1 MSSDFLIIGAGIIGL
16 AIARELKR
24 RQPAA
29 SIVVLEKEAEPGRHS
44 SGRNSGV
51 LHSGLYYAPDSLK
64 ARLCRQGAL
73 EMAAWHVEHGIPLNR
88 CGKILT
94 PLAVEDAPHM
104 ERLYARAQGNG
115 VRVEKLDA
123 QGLKELEPETRSA
136 TGAAL
141 WIPGAAVGTPADV
154 LKTLADEVRKAGV
167 ALWNN
172 AELARVDAAARQVT
186 LKHGERIHF
195 GYAINAAGLHADRI
209 AHQFGVGRHYVLLP
223 FKGLYWKLKADAGI
237 RLHHLVYPVMD
248 LRTLTLGIH
257 TTSATDGVIY
267 LGPTAVPAFGR
278 EHYQGLHGVR
288 PIEALR
294 MLRDLVRMFL
304 HDSEGYRQ
312 QAWQEGRRYFRRGF
326 LEAVQALLPNVH
338 AEHLAP
344 AAKVGLHPRI
354 FDRRRGALLKDFI
367 IEQDAHSLHILG
379 ATSPAWTSAF
389 PLARHVCEHIENP
402 GASAPE
408 KQETDFAPHDRTAR
422 TSDAPP

>member
-1 MSSDFLIIGAGIIGL
+1 MPDHDFLIVGAGVIGL
-16 AIARELKR
+16 AVARELKR
-24 RQPAA
+24 RQPVA

-51 LHSGLYYAPDSLK
+51 LHSGLYYAPGSLK
-64 ARLCRQGAL
+64 ARLCRQGAR
-73 EMAAWHVEHGIPLNR
+73 EMADWHTQHGIALNR

-94 PLAVEDAPHM
+94 PLTIEDAPHM
-104 ERLYARAQGNG
+104 DVLYARAQSNG

-123 QGLKELEPETRSA
+123 QGLQELEPETRSA

-141 WIPGAAVGTPADV
+141 WIPDTAVGTPAEV
-154 LKTLADEVRKAGV
+154 LKTLANEVRAAGV
-167 ALWNN
+167 EIWNN
-172 AELARVDAAARQVT
+172 AELTRVDVAARQVT
-186 LKHGERIHF
+186 LKHGERVRF
-195 GYAINAAGLHADRI
+195 GYAINAAGLHADRV
-209 AHQFGVGRHYVLLP
+209 AHQFGLGQHYALLP

-237 RLHHLVYPVMD
+237 RLRHLIYPVMD

-257 TTSATDGVIY
+257 TTTATDGAIY

-278 EHYQGLHGVR
+278 EHYRGFQSVQ
-288 PIEALR
+288 PVEALR
-294 MLRDLVRMFL
+294 MLRDLGRMFL

-326 LEAVQALLPNVH
+326 LEAARALLPNVH
-338 AEHLAP
+338 AQHLAP

-354 FDRRRGALLKDFI
+354 FDRRRGALLKDFV

-389 PLARHVCEHIENP
+389 PFARHVCERIEHP
-402 GASAPE
+402 PEADSVPRDGAA
-408 KQETDFAPHDRTAR
+408 
-422 TSDAPP
+422 DAPI

>member
-1 MSSDFLIIGAGIIGL
+1 MTTDFLILGAGVIGL

-24 RQPAA
+24 RQPTA

-64 ARLCRQGAL
+64 ARLCRQGAR
-73 EMAAWHVEHGIPLNR
+73 EMAEWHVEHGIALHR

-94 PLAVEDAPHM
+94 PLAAEDAPHM
-104 ERLYARAQGNG
+104 ESLYARAQANG
-115 VRVEKLDA
+115 VRVERLDA
-123 QGLKELEPETRSA
+123 QELRELEPETRSA

-141 WIPGAAVGTPADV
+141 WIPETAVGTPV
-154 LKTLADEVRKAGV
+154 EVMKTLAREVREAGV

-172 AELARVDAAARQVT
+172 AELTRVDTVARQAL
-186 LKHGERIHF
+186 LKHGERLDF
-195 GYAINAAGLHADRI
+195 GYAINAAGLHADRV
-209 AHQFGVGRHYVLLP
+209 AHQFGLGRHYALLP
-223 FKGLYWKLKADAGI
+223 FKGLYWQLKADAGI
-237 RLHHLVYPVMD
+237 HLRHLIYPVMD

-257 TTSATDGVIY
+257 TTTATNGVTY

-278 EHYQGLHGVR
+278 EHYRGLHGVR

-294 MLRDLVRMFL
+294 MLRDLGRMFL

-312 QAWQEGRRYFRRGF
+312 QAWQEGKRYFRHWF
-326 LEAVQALLPNVH
+326 LEAVQALLPNVR
-338 AEHLAP
+338 AEHLVP

-354 FDRRRGALLKDFI
+354 FDQRRGALLKDFV

-389 PLARHVCEHIENP
+389 PFARHICERIENP
-402 GASAPE
+402 EAGAPDRAAPV
-408 KQETDFAPHDRTAR
+408 QP
-422 TSDAPP
+422 S